1 MTFIAWNKGKIWK
14 PENYE
19 TTATLLPHNSCSYLV
34 NSVHDYFAETDWYLQ
49 ISQHQGSLKHENFT
63 VSYHSYR
70 TSLPLPQTFCSYS
83 YILVVHFAASPI
95 WGLQKL
101 RLVGMLA
108 YHFTFLISNVSNST
122 YFEWG
127 CFKLARIWLVP
138 LSFAQT
144 FVIYA
149 NLNESFSICP
159 DDSNCTQV
167 WTKLFQLPKY
177 DSGCWTL
184 PKCFWL
190 YANSKNLHNTQIGM
204 KLFEIHQNWV
214 KLFEVP
220 PKWIKLFEVTQH
232 WMKMFCL
239 TQLWMELLPF
249 GQSRLVSWNLF
260 KFFQFMETFLISPKF
275 GWSCPNLLK
284 FHWVC

>member
-101 RLVGMLA
+101 RLVGMLV

-122 YFEWG
+122 QISMRLFQIG
-127 CFKLARIWLVP
+127 P
-138 LSFAQT
+138 
-144 FVIYA
+144 
-149 NLNESFSICP
+149 NLIGAVVICP
-159 DDSNCTQV
+159 DICNICKSEWIFFNLPR
-167 WTKLFQLPKY
+167 WFQLYP
-177 DSGCWTL
+177 SL
-184 PKCFWL
+184 NE
-190 YANSKNLHNTQIGM
+190 AVSITQIW
-204 KLFEIHQNWV
+204 FR
-214 KLFEVP
+214 
-220 PKWIKLFEVTQH
+220 
-232 WMKMFCL
+232 
-239 TQLWMELLPF
+239 LLDF
-249 GQSRLVSWNLF
+249 A
-260 KFFQFMETFLISPKF
+260 
-275 GWSCPNLLK
+275 
-284 FHWVC
+284 